1 MEIGLLPSALMYPQT
16 LWYMMRI
23 SPRFSTFAGTLSFAS
38 QLSPGFS
45 AMFACRLLNT
55 CAQINS

>member
-1 MEIGLLPSALMYPQT
+1 MYPQT

-23 SPRFSTFAGTLSFAS
+23 SPRFSTFAGTLSIAS